1 MSARTTRPCF
11 SEPGP
16 GHIGRAGFTL
26 LEVMIAVG
34 IIAIALVTLLGAQSQ
49 SVSIAAAAR
58 FDTTAALLAQGK
70 MAELCVQGLE
80 GVGDREGD
88 FGEDYPGFTWKAE
101 VRELTV
107 DETGLDG
114 LAGMLKA
121 VDLVVR
127 SRKDE
132 ERACA
137 LRTFLLKDFQA
148 PP

>member
-16 GHIGRAGFTL
+16 GLLGRAGFTL

-70 MAELCVQGLE
+70 MAELCVQGFE
-80 GVGDREGD
+80 GVSDGEGD
-88 FGEDYPGFTWKAE
+88 FGEDYPGFTWKVE

-107 DETGLDG
+107 DEIGLEG

-127 SRKDE
+127 SRDDE

>member
-16 GHIGRAGFTL
+16 GLLGRAGFTL

-70 MAELCVQGLE
+70 MAELCVQGFE
-80 GVGDREGD
+80 GVSDGEGD
-88 FGEDYPGFTWKAE
+88 FGEDYPGFTWKVE

-107 DETGLDG
+107 DEIGLEG

-127 SRKDE
+127 SRDDE

-148 PP
+148 AP